1 MEGRT
6 EDKVC
11 TLREAIAQYVRSG
24 ESLYLAGMAHGEVSA
39 AVHEILRQEITD
51 LTLIKPVSEVP
62 SLLVSEGR
70 VKALIHA
77 YTTVLYD
84 RRGYSAKR
92 ARERGYLP
100 RLIEFS
106 HFGLNLALQAGAIGV
121 PYLPAISQLGSDI
134 MTYNTQYLAEAQDPF
149 TGRKVAAVRAITPDV
164 GIIYVQKADKFGN
177 AQKWG
182 TLGMDSAGLHASDRV
197 IVTAEEVVEMEETR
211 QYPERTLIPGA
222 LVSAVVEEPWGAYP
236 RHLYGYYADD
246 IRTYIDQ
253 IDTEEDTEEG
263 YEEYMRELVYGVECR
278 AEMMEKMRQRYRDEH
293 FKNYRCLRSNSRLL
307 GSEELSR

>member
-11 TLREAIAQYVRSG
+11 TLREAIAQYVHSG

-51 LTLIKPVSEVP
+51 LTLVRPVSEVP

-70 VKALIHA
+70 VKTLIHA
-77 YTTVLYD
+77 YTSVLYD

-164 GIIYVQKADKFGN
+164 GIIHVQKADKFGN

-211 QYPERTLIPGA
+211 QYPERTLVPGA

-236 RHLYGYYADD
+236 RHLYGHYADD
-246 IRTYIDQ
+246 IGTYIEQ
-253 IDTEEDTEEG
+253 IDTEEG
-263 YEEYMRELVYGVECR
+263 YEEYMREFVYGVECR
-278 AEMMEKMRQRYRDEH
+278 AGMMEKMRQRYGDEH
-293 FKNYRCLRSNSRLL
+293 F
-307 GSEELSR
+307 EELSVLAEQLTPLR